1 MVCALHADI
10 VYNRGS
16 GRGKAERIAA
26 RFERALVAAG
36 ITAHLRPVRGAS
48 PNGHTPDLLV
58 LVGGD
63 GTVLHAIDDAIA
75 FGAPVYHVPLGN
87 ENLFAREFG
96 MTREPGDLLRAIGRW
111 SIDRI
116 DVGVVRGAGGGS
128 RRFSIMLSVGPDAS
142 VIHRMERHG
151 RSAAGHL
158 AYLEPV
164 GEEVSDPCLAAVTA
178 RVDGRLVVDRESG
191 VVIVANQRHYAMGV
205 DPARHADPR
214 DGLLDLVF
222 MPAGGINE
230 VIRAAAWARIRR
242 LGHLPGV
249 RVVRGR
255 EVEVDAPG
263 GLAQVDGEALHLAM
277 AYRIGVEAGALAVLT
292 ARVGVEE
299 RSEVRTD
306 GECSVG

>member
-1 MVCALHADI
+1 M

-16 GRGKAERIAA
+16 GRGKAERAAARFARALVEAGIAA
-26 RFERALVAAG
+26 RLRAVGSAA
-36 ITAHLRPVRGAS
+36 A
-48 PNGHTPDLLV
+48 NGHTPELLV

-75 FGAPVYHVPLGN
+75 LGAAVYHVPLGN

-116 DVGVVRGAGGGS
+116 DVGVVRGAGGEA
-128 RRFSIMLSVGPDAS
+128 RRFAIMLSVGPDAS

-164 GEEVSDPCLAAVTA
+164 GEEVSDPRLAAVTA
-178 RVDGRLVVDRESG
+178 RVDGRLVVDGEVG
-191 VVIVANQRHYAMGV
+191 AVIVANQRHYAFGV

-222 MPAGGINE
+222 VPAEGING
-230 VIRAAAWARIRR
+230 VIRAAAWARIGR

-249 RVVRGR
+249 RIVRGR
-255 EVEVDAPG
+255 EIEVDAPG
-263 GLAQVDGEALHLAM
+263 GLAQVDGEALHLDM
-277 AYRIGVEAGALAVLT
+277 AYRVGVEAGALAVLA
-292 ARVGVEE
+292 ARVGVE
-299 RSEVRTD
+299 RRMV
-306 GECSVG
+306 VGRAVG